1 MWAQEEETNRKM
13 WENFMRRSFMKCKP
27 HLKCIMGDQKY
38 KDEMGGACGTC
49 DREEKNVYGFCET
62 AEGGRSFAI
71 HWDR

>member
-1 MWAQEEETNRKM
+1 
-13 WENFMRRSFMKCKP
+13 MKCKP

-71 HWDR
+71 HWDRQQDNIKIDLEYLEQQSVD